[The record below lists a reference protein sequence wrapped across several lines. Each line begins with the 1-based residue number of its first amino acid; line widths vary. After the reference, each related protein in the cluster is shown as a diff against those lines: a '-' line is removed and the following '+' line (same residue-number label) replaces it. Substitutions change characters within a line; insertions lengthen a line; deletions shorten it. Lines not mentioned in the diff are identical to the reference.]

1 VTNGR
6 NADTGAAV
14 HDSSIDPGKGYAMDK
29 YMTVRGP
36 LTATTVV
43 IGCDRVARHM
53 RDDILGA
60 VAGEPRDLVIDLRQ
74 VGQLSSTGLAALV
87 GVRARQRARMKT
99 LTLVCGESSGTQ
111 LALAQSGMTDKFNT
125 VTEMPPPW

>member
-1 VTNGR
+1 
-6 NADTGAAV
+6 
-14 HDSSIDPGKGYAMDK
+14 
-29 YMTVRGP
+29 
-36 LTATTVV
+36 
-43 IGCDRVARHM
+43 M